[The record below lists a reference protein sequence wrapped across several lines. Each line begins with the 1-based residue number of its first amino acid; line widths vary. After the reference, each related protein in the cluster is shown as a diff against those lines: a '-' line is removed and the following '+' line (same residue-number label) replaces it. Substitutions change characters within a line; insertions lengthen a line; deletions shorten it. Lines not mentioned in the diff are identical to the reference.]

1 MKGAAE
7 YAGVGGA
14 PTSVGN
20 YNSQK
25 WGPRVGVA
33 YRSNSKTVIRG
44 GYGLFWAPQIY
55 LGGPLATPGYANS
68 PTSPANPP
76 PTS

>member
-1 MKGAAE
+1 MKGAVQ

-14 PTSVGN
+14 PTQVGN

-33 YRSNSKTVIRG
+33 YQLNSKTVIRG

-55 LGGPLATPGYANS
+55 LGGPLATLGYANTTES
-68 PTSPANPP
+68 PENPTSDV
-76 PTS
+76 